1 MIHFTEGK
9 GLTELIILIIKIIC
23 QHLLF
28 KGASSKADL
37 WSLFCSSKCQ
47 AISQVKMICEV

>member
-9 GLTELIILIIKIIC
+9 GLTGLIILIIKIIC

-28 KGASSKADL
+28 KGASSKADS
-37 WSLFCSSKCQ
+37 WSLFCSNKCQ
-47 AISQVKMICEV
+47 AISQVKMI